1 MLAILTDPFSGGTF
15 LSWTMYYLSGK
26 DHYFSVRQQSVLP
39 LTDNPLTDKNAHGFI
54 PNQPWTEDE
63 FKKFL
68 PLLVDTEEY
77 MYLHEFRT
85 ASSDP
90 FRTGTKQA
98 VQQLCDQSTKVI
110 VLAIHPDQ
118 MLYRCGYAPRASV
131 VPAFQSQQKL
141 SDPDDIYNDFTDHF
155 FKESK
160 QQWERENLTD
170 VWDKREF
177 IALNFDP
184 FDSGSILDYISTDT
198 NYYHVNALNLWTDFD
213 HEVHKLFDYLGVPI
227 SQDRY
232 HAWLLVY
239 NQWKNMHTKRLM
251 FAQNF
256 KTIVNNILSG
266 IEFDLTAFDL
276 DIQQEAAIQ
285 HFLIYE
291 HNLNFKTWQLV
302 RFTNTKQLHDLLEPN
317 IHDLTKSLNSRLTT

>member
-1 MLAILTDPFSGGTF
+1 MLAILTDLASGGTF
-15 LSWTMYYLSGK
+15 LTWTLYYLSGQT
-26 DHYFSVRQQSVLP
+26 HYFSVRKQSVVP
-39 LTDNPLTDKNAHGFI
+39 LTDNPLTTKNAHGFE
-54 PNQPWTEDE
+54 PNQPWTDDE

-77 MYLHEFRT
+77 MYMHEFR
-85 ASSDP
+85 S
-90 FRTGTKQA
+90 GTKES
-98 VQQLCDQSTKVI
+98 VQQIFEQSSKVV
-110 VLAIHPDQ
+110 VLSIHPDQ
-118 MLYRCGYAPRASV
+118 ILYQCGYTPRA
-131 VPAFQSQQKL
+131 ALIHAWGFRGKL

-160 QQWERENLTD
+160 QQWKKTNLTD

-184 FDSGSILDYISTDT
+184 FNYSSILDYIGDNT
-198 NYYHVNALNLWTDFD
+198 NYYHVDALNLWTNFD
-213 HEVHKLFDYLGVPI
+213 QTLHKLFDYLGVSM
-227 SQDRY
+227 SQGRY
-232 HAWLLVY
+232 QTWLLVY

-256 KTIVNNILSG
+256 KTIVDNILSG
-266 IEFDLTAFDL
+266 IDFDLTAFDL

-285 HFLIYE
+285 HFLIYK

-302 RFTNTKQLHDLLEPN
+302 KFTNTKQLHDLLESN
-317 IHDLTKSLNSRLTT
+317 IHDLSRSQNSRLTT